1 MVHRSSLIVALCN
14 SAAASARKYGFAQL
28 NRPPFAAHFGCA
40 CPASGGELA
49 VVVARLCSSAQ
60 SCGRRRQRASA
71 KRMANRLDQ
80 MAPSLVNNLR
90 QSRMY
95 LLCSQRIIAE
105 AQNWLR
111 VIEALGL
118 SLHANSR
125 QQRPRIPFHD
135 PSCQRRLFST
145 DANPPSLLPT
155 TAQLLRP
162 APSGFLS

>member
-1 MVHRSSLIVALCN
+1 MQFSGRKCAQVRVCTVASTALC
-14 SAAASARKYGFAQL
+14 S
-28 NRPPFAAHFGCA
+28 PFWLCMCCFWWRT
-40 CPASGGELA
+40 GGGRRA
-49 VVVARLCSSAQ
+49 TVQ

-71 KRMANRLDQ
+71 KRMANRLEQ

-95 LLCSQRIIAE
+95 LLCSQRIVAE

-145 DANPPSLLPT
+145 DTIPPSLLLT

-162 APSGFLS
+162 SPSGFLS